1 MKKWMIAA
9 VCAAALPFSGN
20 KVWGETDSSDGADN
34 SSGIRIRNGEVEVQD
49 SDGSWYELASLSD
62 LKKAAEPEASASM
75 EVTEESSSGLSITT
89 GKDGEILI
97 DGDGTGLVLTVP
109 SSAEQQIDEL
119 AELGTDE
126 NGELTINGVSIGY
139 RLESLADYQA
149 QLEALRAEASATP
162 EPSSS
167 ASAEPLYEVDITY
180 FTEDG
185 TEAGSES
192 LELAAGTR
200 KDAATAPD
208 GYELLSKNEIK
219 VEAGYN
225 SVIMLVQKTSEAE
238 HPVTINFVD
247 LTGKNVD
254 TSETELKAGTYKTD
268 GTDSLVEI
276 PDGYEAVAPKKI
288 TITEIGGTYD
298 VLVKKSG
305 TEKTDSGD

>member
-167 ASAEPLYEVDITY
+167 AEPLYEVDITY

-268 GTDSLVEI
+268 GTDRLVEI
-276 PDGYEAVAPKKI
+276 PDGYEAVATKKI

>member
-167 ASAEPLYEVDITY
+167 AEPLYEVDITY

-288 TITEIGGTYD
+288 TIPEIGGTYD